1 MGRIVG
7 WNGDAAISVLWQTR
21 PSGSEFLIKGGLV
34 EMVENITPDETL
46 DCRGLSCP
54 MPLLKTKKAIKGLNS
69 GQIIEVFSSD
79 PGTKNDL
86 PGFAK
91 KSGHEYLGDKDDE
104 GFTRFYIKVK

>member
-1 MGRIVG
+1 
-7 WNGDAAISVLWQTR
+7 
-21 PSGSEFLIKGGLV
+21 
-34 EMVENITPDETL
+34 MVENITPDETL